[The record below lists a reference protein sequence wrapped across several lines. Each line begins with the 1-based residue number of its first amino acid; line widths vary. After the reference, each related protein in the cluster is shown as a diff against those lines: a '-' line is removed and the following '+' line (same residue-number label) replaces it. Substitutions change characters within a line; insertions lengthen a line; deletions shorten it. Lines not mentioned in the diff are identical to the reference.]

1 MNCLVS
7 YQILLVKVGWND
19 TTWSVLRVKDDGLL
33 LSADFFL
40 PEVQCRVEFK
50 ITDFGVNI
58 RVKILALTV
67 SNSVALNKSF
77 YLSEFQF
84 LHL

>member
-1 MNCLVS
+1 MMVCF
-7 YQILLVKVGWND
+7 
-19 TTWSVLRVKDDGLL
+19 
-33 LSADFFL
+33 SADFFL
-40 PEVQCRVEFK
+40 PGVQYRVEFK